1 MKSQLI
7 AIVAAVLVVGCKS
20 TSIHKAA
27 GAGSIEA
34 VKHHLATGTDVNAKK
49 KDKFGL
55 TPLHAAAKTGQKD
68 MIELLIVAG
77 ANVNPK
83 DFENKTPLDE
93 AIQYEEPEAADIL
106 RKHGGKTG
114 EELKAEGK

>member
-1 MKSQLI
+1 MKHLLLTTI
-7 AIVAAVLVVGCKS
+7 AAVLVVGCKS

-55 TPLHAAAKTGQKD
+55 TPLHIAA
-68 MIELLIVAG
+68 IEG
-77 ANVNPK
+77 HKKSPNC
-83 DFENKTPLDE
+83 
-93 AIQYEEPEAADIL
+93 
-106 RKHGGKTG
+106 
-114 EELKAEGK
+114 

>member
-55 TPLHAAAKTGQKD
+55 NPLHIAA
-68 MIELLIVAG
+68 IEG
-77 ANVNPK
+77 HKKSPNC
-83 DFENKTPLDE
+83 
-93 AIQYEEPEAADIL
+93 
-106 RKHGGKTG
+106 
-114 EELKAEGK
+114 